1 MKMPKDMISKE
12 LNDEM
17 NKQIVEELHS
27 AYIYMGMA
35 AWAEDKGLHG
45 LANFMQLHAEN
56 EEFVHAMKFRK
67 YIQEAGG
74 KVEYGTIEGV
84 TTDYKNVEEVLKA
97 AIEHEYHISARCKLI
112 YELALEKKDYY
123 AIEMMTWFLEEQM
136 EEENLFEELLTAYE
150 LTGKKDGYW
159 DRHVKHPE

>member
-1 MKMPKDMISKE
+1 MISKE

-35 AWAEDKGLHG
+35 AWAEEKGLYG
-45 LANFMQLHAEN
+45 FAKFMQVHAET
-56 EEFVHAMKFRK
+56 EEYKHAMKFRK
-67 YIQEAGG
+67 FIQEAGG
-74 KVEYGTIEGV
+74 KVEYGTIEAV
-84 TTDYKNVEEVLKA
+84 STDFKNVEEVLKA
-97 AIEHEYHISARCKLI
+97 AIEHEYHISARCKFL
-112 YELALEKKDYY
+112 YELALKNNDHY
-123 AIEMMTWFLEEQM
+123 AIPLLQWFNEEQM
-136 EEENLFEELLTAYE
+136 EEENLFEDLLTAYE